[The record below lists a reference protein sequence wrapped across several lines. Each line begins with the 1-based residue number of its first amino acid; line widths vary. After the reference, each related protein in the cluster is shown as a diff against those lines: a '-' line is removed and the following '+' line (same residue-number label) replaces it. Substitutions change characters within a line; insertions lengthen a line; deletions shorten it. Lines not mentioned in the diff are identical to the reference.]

1 MPVDPVPTAGLKFY
15 AMRSIFFVIVMGLL
29 LGASC
34 CKKPSGEQ
42 KPMEGAGAQSADTTS
57 RTGNP
62 DAISQAPDTGQAQAT
77 QSKFKPAPDFTLV
90 SLKGDTIKL
99 SDYKGKVVILDF
111 WATWCPPCKEEIPHF
126 KKLYSEKSE
135 AGLMIIGIVVNDDV
149 SSVKKFVSQNGV
161 NYPIVMGTAQV
172 EKAYGG
178 INAIPT
184 TFIIGKDM
192 TIRQSVL
199 GYREF
204 SFFKTQVE
212 KLLAE

>member
-1 MPVDPVPTAGLKFY
+1 MPVEPAPAAGLNFL
-15 AMRSIFFVIVMGLL
+15 AMKKIFFFAIIGLL

-34 CKKPSGEQ
+34 CRRPSGDQNSAGET
-42 KPMEGAGAQSADTTS
+42 GAQSAETTS
-57 RTGNP
+57 GNP
-62 DAISQAPDTGQAQAT
+62 DAVSQAPDTGQVKK
-77 QSKFKPAPDFTLV
+77 SEYKPAPDFSLV
-90 SLKGDTIKL
+90 SIKGDTIRL

-126 KKLYSEKSE
+126 KKLFAEKSE
-135 AGLMIIGIVVNDDV
+135 GGLMIIGIVVNDDV
-149 SSVKKFVSQNGV
+149 SEVKKFVSKNAV
-161 NYPIVMGTAQV
+161 NYPIVMGNADV

-192 TIRQSVL
+192 TIRQKVV
-199 GYREF
+199 GYREL
-204 SFFKTQVE
+204 SFFKKEVE

>member
-1 MPVDPVPTAGLKFY
+1 MGSSAGAVSPVDPAPAAGLNFLTMRKVFLF
-15 AMRSIFFVIVMGLL
+15 AMFGLL

-34 CKKPSGEQ
+34 CKRPSGKESA
-42 KPMEGAGAQSADTTS
+42 EGPGAQS
-57 RTGNP
+57 NP
-62 DAISQAPDTGQAQAT
+62 DAVSQAP
-77 QSKFKPAPDFTLV
+77 QSNFKPAPDFTLV
-90 SLKGDTIKL
+90 SIKGDTIRL
-99 SDYKGKVVILDF
+99 SDYKGKVIILDF

-126 KKLYSEKSE
+126 KKLFAEKHE
-135 AGLMIIGIVVNDDV
+135 TGLMIIGIVVNDEV
-149 SSVKKFVSQNGV
+149 SEVKRFVSENAV
-161 NYPIVMGTAQV
+161 NYPVAMGNPQV

-192 TIRQSVL
+192 TIRQKVV

-204 SFFKTQVE
+204 SFFKKEVE

>member
-1 MPVDPVPTAGLKFY
+1 MKRVLFL
-15 AMRSIFFVIVMGLL
+15 AMLGIL

-34 CKKPSGEQ
+34 CKRPSGT
-42 KPMEGAGAQSADTTS
+42 EGTTGARSAETTS
-57 RTGNP
+57 GNP
-62 DAISQAPDTGQAQAT
+62 DAVSQAPDTGQATA
-77 QSKFKPAPDFTLV
+77 SKFKPAPDFSLV
-90 SLKGDTIKL
+90 SIKGDTIKL

-126 KKLYSEKSE
+126 KKLFAEKSE
-135 AGLMIIGIVVNDDV
+135 GGLMIIGIVVNDDV
-149 SSVKKFVSQNGV
+149 SEVKKFVSKNAV
-161 NYPIVMGTAQV
+161 NYPVVMGNAQV

-192 TIRQSVL
+192 TIRQKVV
-199 GYREF
+199 GYREP
-204 SFFKTQVE
+204 SFFTKEVE

>member
-1 MPVDPVPTAGLKFY
+1 
-15 AMRSIFFVIVMGLL
+15 MRKVFFFLVIGLL

-34 CKKPSGEQ
+34 CRHRTTER
-42 KPMEGAGAQSADTTS
+42 AGTQSPDTAS
-57 RTGNP
+57 ANP
-62 DAISQAPDTGQAQAT
+62 DAASQAA

-90 SLKGDTIKL
+90 SIKGDTIKL

-126 KKLYSEKSE
+126 KSLFAEKSG
-135 AGLMIIGIVVNDDV
+135 AGLVIIGIVVNDDV
-149 SSVKKFVSQNGV
+149 SEVKKFVSKNGV
-161 NYPIVMGTAQV
+161 NYPVAMSTPEV

-192 TIRQSVL
+192 TVRRKVV
-199 GYREF
+199 GYREP
-204 SFFKTQVE
+204 SFFNKEVE